1 MVKCLESKG
10 ENVVVPYL
18 NKFGLSCFGSLKTL
32 SAAPI
37 RIRVPFLILLS

>member
-18 NKFGLSCFGSLKTL
+18 NKFGLSCFWFTKNSFC
-32 SAAPI
+32 SPN
-37 RIRVPFLILLS
+37 PH